1 MLFYLNRIVLILL
14 LLALPLATPAVQ
26 WRAKTPEKQKPVVS
40 ASQETLL
47 ELLTQLESLQGELQQ
62 LRNQTEIQ
70 QNEIKRLRSR
80 LQDVTSDLDQRL
92 SAIERQG
99 GARKVINRTGKKA
112 PSKPVAVVAGEEQKR
127 YDEAFQLMKQGD
139 YTGAARAFRGFI
151 ARYPSSP
158 LASNAQYWIAESNY
172 FVRNFRL
179 SLKEFQKL
187 VAQYPNSR
195 KITDAMLKIGYTYY
209 ELGEWINARR
219 ALQEVV
225 NRFPRTRNSNSAKVR
240 LRVMKKEGH

>member
-1 MLFYLNRIVLILL
+1 MLFYLNRIILILL
-14 LLALPLATPAVQ
+14 LLALPLATHAVQ
-26 WRAKTPEKQKPVVS
+26 WRAKAPEKQKPVVS

-112 PSKPVAVVAGEEQKR
+112 SSKSVAVVAGEEQKR

-179 SLKEFQKL
+179 SLKEFQKQ